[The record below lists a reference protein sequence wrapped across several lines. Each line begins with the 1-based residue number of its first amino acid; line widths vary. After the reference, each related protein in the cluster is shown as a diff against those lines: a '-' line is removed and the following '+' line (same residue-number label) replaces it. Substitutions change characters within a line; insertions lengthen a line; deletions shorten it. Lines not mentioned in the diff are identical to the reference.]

1 MNCFDRFF
9 LCCVCYTCTKKIH
22 FGLRHHIYL
31 LIIASTNHQ
40 FGGTLKLFQT
50 NMYRYSSQYHW
61 IFFNGCIKFL
71 FFLSVMMP
79 SKIFVECKHLADSFF
94 FLFKQLLYV
103 VWRLKLYCFPVNKMV
118 HVSTTCFCHCMF
130 LLSSLLSIAL
140 MFCIFISK
148 TTVTF

>member
-9 LCCVCYTCTKKIH
+9 LCCYQKNS
-22 FGLRHHIYL
+22 FWLE
-31 LIIASTNHQ
+31 ASHLSFDHCINQ
-40 FGGTLKLFQT
+40 SSVWRNIKLFQT
-50 NMYRYSSQYHW
+50 NMYRYPSKDHW

>member
-9 LCCVCYTCTKKIH
+9 LCCYQKNS
-22 FGLRHHIYL
+22 FWLE
-31 LIIASTNHQ
+31 ASHLSFDHCINQ
-40 FGGTLKLFQT
+40 SSVWRNIKLFQT
-50 NMYRYSSQYHW
+50 NMYPSQDHW
-61 IFFNGCIKFL
+61 IFFNGCIIL